1 MPRRPAGR
9 SRAPW
14 AHGVTLAVLG
24 LLLGASPSALGAPD
38 PIGAR
43 RCGTC
48 HVKEYED
55 WKASPHAQAL
65 ARLSEPKQRDP
76 VCRSCHTTAP
86 AATDPE
92 LAGVQCE
99 SCHGL
104 GSLYAPR
111 YVMKD
116 EKLRRLLGL
125 EKVTAATCQGCHDG
139 ETPSTRPFDFATWVK
154 LVNHGAGA
162 STPAAEEGEG
172 S

>member
-1 MPRRPAGR
+1 M
-9 SRAPW
+9 
-14 AHGVTLAVLG
+14 VLLG
-24 LLLGASPSALGAPD
+24 LIVGVGSASAAPD
-38 PIGAR
+38 PIGAK
-43 RCGTC
+43 RCGAC
-48 HVKEYED
+48 HEREYAD

-65 ARLSEPKQRDP
+65 ARLSTPKQRDP

-86 AATDPE
+86 TSADPD

-104 GSLYAPR
+104 GSLYAPE

-116 EKLRRLLGL
+116 EKLRKLLGL

-139 ETPSTRPFDFATWVK
+139 DTPSTRKFDFEAWVK
-154 LVNHGAGA
+154 LVNHGASG
-162 STPAAEEGEG
+162 EGEG